1 MGLKLEDCLLYAVTD
16 KSWLRGQTLAQQVE
30 AALRGGVTMV
40 QLREKTLSGQALEQE
55 AEEILGLCR
64 QYGVPLLINDD
75 VMLAKKIGADGVHV
89 GQSDMAAAEARS
101 ILGNDA
107 IIGVTARTVEQALA
121 AEQAGA
127 DYLGSGAVFGT
138 STKKDARPMDPA
150 YFQQICES
158 VSIPVVAIGGITYDN
173 ISRLR
178 GRKMSGFAIV
188 SGIFAAEDIEARTR
202 QLWTEARELCL
213 PGQTERLHGLVQ
225 KRRPV
230 VQCITNIVTV
240 NDCANALLAIG
251 ASPTMAHH
259 PEEMADFAAVSDALV
274 CNMGATESLEAM
286 MAAGLAGKTDASVLS
301 DKSETSDLSVLSGQ
315 TDTSALSGKSDT
327 SVLSGSSVK
336 SDTSETS
343 ETSET
348 TAAFGASGAGRP
360 IVIDPVGCASSA
372 FRRRKC
378 LDLIDAVHP
387 ACIRG
392 NASEIL
398 ALATDRNTGRGVDDP
413 AVKNVAAP
421 VSEDS
426 GADRQAGH
434 ASTVPGRKYGLDS
447 DSKTSAAST
456 APGARS
462 GLDSDSK
469 ASAAAVPTAKS
480 NAIQAAM
487 ELSQRTGAIVTVS
500 GETDYVVSGTRVY
513 EVPGGSAW
521 MSRVTGTGCMLS
533 SLMGAYLAVE
543 NSALSAAAC
552 CAMMN
557 ACAEKAYAETVR
569 REGGTGTFHIAIMDA
584 LSGRIQ

>member
-213 PGQTERLHGLVQ
+213 PGQTERLHSLVQ

-336 SDTSETS
+336 SETS

-378 LDLIDAVHP
+378 LELIDAVHP

-392 NASEIL
+392 NALIIV
-398 ALATDRNTGRGVDDP
+398 NI
-413 AVKNVAAP
+413 K
-421 VSEDS
+421 DS
-426 GADRQAGH
+426 
-434 ASTVPGRKYGLDS
+434 
-447 DSKTSAAST
+447 SK
-456 APGARS
+456 
-462 GLDSDSK
+462 L
-469 ASAAAVPTAKS
+469 V
-480 NAIQAAM
+480 
-487 ELSQRTGAIVTVS
+487 ELSESIKCRQIPHAFFTS
-500 GETDYVVSGTRVY
+500 
-513 EVPGGSAW
+513 SAVDRAAL
-521 MSRVTGTGCMLS
+521 SVGTGMQPS
-533 SLMGAYLAVE
+533 VS
-543 NSALSAAAC
+543 
-552 CAMMN
+552 
-557 ACAEKAYAETVR
+557 R
-569 REGGTGTFHIAIMDA
+569 RPMRQRF
-584 LSGRIQ
+584 